1 MKTLFSLLLVAMI
14 IVGSIWVFGFNSY
27 KPKGSYQN
35 INVKEFNELKEDS
48 DTIIL
53 DVRTSE
59 EYKKGHIENAEHID
73 VLEPDFLT
81 KVRRLNPNN
90 TYLIYCRS
98 GSRSQRAANLMAQA
112 GFEHLFNLKGGYQA
126 WSRKN

>member
-48 DTIIL
+48 NTIIL

-90 TYLIYCRS
+90 AYLIYCRS